1 MAIRD
6 LDRRLRN
13 LDSSDTTTPTPLTD
27 SLINNDQ
34 FNYAHLVKFEKPTN
48 DLLKGKTSRN
58 ANTYSYITDSAFDI
72 SWDDFSVNAKGVA
85 TGTQLYNA
93 NKLTKVGTVTE
104 TTDAKASGISITLD
118 CASLGASVSFAGIAV
133 TSTTVLCQSGVD
145 LVEEG
150 FREGD
155 KVELTTT
162 NGNAG
167 KGYAIIKEFQD
178 NNRKFTYTASAE
190 GALVAGTEDATKFHT
205 ISLASEEIHALL
217 LNKSHTTYT
226 TYLNREVF
234 IYKAHLDPDT
244 NAIIG
249 DPYLLFKGI
258 IASGSIKEDPS
269 KGSSITWGLTS
280 HWGDFSRVSGRLT
293 VDDAHRALDGN
304 GEPDT
309 EALIRPEYGSD
320 LGFAH
325 ANQSLN
331 VMATYND
338 IEISYKQVDI
348 NGGWFGGKRLREVE
362 TEVERRT
369 DLAFN
374 LSPKYLPVV
383 YGVQKLDSIPI
394 FVDTDNND
402 ASQIYV
408 AYAICEGP
416 IAGILDLYI
425 DGNSSICVD
434 KADFDLRSTAG
445 DTVDFVCKGRMDR
458 GDALTGYNANTS
470 TGVDGSGFLDLWGN
484 YGRRGPLAAAY
495 RQANMFTQAYSTSAS
510 IADSDTGILHEK
522 THTITSPLDGH
533 FQIHVGKPDQK
544 ANPTLTGKAASS
556 GFKIQNDYFDG
567 DGEYWGNQHQLLDT
581 AYTVGKFTIAA
592 GETSIP
598 EIDFIVRGKGV
609 KCHNYDRA
617 YNKTNSIV
625 YTSAAKTN
633 FNLGDTVALKRA
645 SNNAVI
651 AASVTIID
659 KWDFLDADGATQTR
673 FITDYAT
680 DIVNT
685 HYMLKGTD
693 RWYMSPD
700 DPSDDITSTVATPAK
715 TTVTSSSANSGGN
728 GVDVV
733 LASSAAF
740 RAAVAAAIAA
750 AGGWVLTFNGTSLPA
765 LSEAEFRDIA
775 FNTSS
780 NTLSGVGDG
789 TEVSSLPDTITEV
802 FVKNAIIL
810 NSTHSQS
817 DAYYAGKTITL
828 TRFDS
833 DDVPYSQVKTIT
845 SYTNSGNT
853 AIVDSP
859 WVAGFM
865 PDAGDTYVISASKP
879 DIRVSINPALQLLDY
894 LTSERYGRGLDLD
907 LDIDL
912 PTFKEAARLCDT
924 RSKVTVAVPYD
935 SPVLP
940 GDVYEYAPSGVVHFR
955 GTVESENLKK
965 VNGTANAFKE
975 VVFKNVIG
983 KLGHKFNTWEEV
995 RVNELIWHSTGNL
1008 YQIDQTNA
1016 NSSASGGYTLD
1027 SGDLIT
1033 ALELTKVGGGTAL
1046 VLDLSQ
1052 KSDNGNPLAK
1062 SWVPYSS
1069 GDTTGT
1075 GDGDFRGT
1083 GYTLYDSDDIK
1094 YWKYI
1099 GWDSNGQR
1107 NVTRHQMNQTIATAN
1122 PIFDNV
1128 NLMLKQFNGI
1138 LRYSNGRYQLDV
1150 RGQSPNTFVVGEV
1163 IEEADIIGSI
1173 SLKDKGVK
1181 KTYNSVS
1188 TSIKDPQTKFESRSV
1203 SFFNSTY
1210 LKQDKSIPKKGN
1222 YGCPGITNYFNA
1234 RFNINQMLDES
1245 RYGLTIS
1252 FKMAP
1257 KGILLLPGSII
1268 RLNYD
1273 RFGWVNKEFRIASIA
1288 AGTDCLVNITA
1299 DEHNNDAFLIK
1310 SLAEPAVGGAIATG
1324 SIQNRNSPSTPQSL
1338 TASTGTKG
1346 AVNLAWTN
1354 ASTFDPNT
1362 YASEVW
1368 YATTND
1374 RNHASF
1380 KFLHSTDTDAFSHV
1394 VTDQS
1399 TQTYYYWIVHKIKT
1413 DNNKY
1418 VKSLYFPTSITGGI
1432 TGSAT
1437 GAIDGNPALS
1447 AILTASQYVIPYTLA
1462 DTESTTITLTATAT
1476 NFEAGNRTYKFY
1488 VDNVLKQ
1495 TTTNTLDT
1503 HTFVLA
1509 DGDEPA
1515 NGSQKTIKLEIIQG
1529 STTAIDSTSIYGV
1542 KDGESA
1548 FTVVFTNEAHTIS
1561 ADEGGA
1567 PLTFANSGTDI
1578 RVFKGSTRLTYAT
1591 SGANTFEVAVLSDTD
1606 ITVNASPTTEQFAI
1620 ANDTR
1625 RYGPASGMAN
1635 ADTSASITYSITARS
1650 DDAIDTVLTKV
1661 QSFTKG
1667 NAGPGAKVVNLTAS
1681 QYVIPYDL
1689 ANDETTTITLTATAK
1704 NISGS
1709 KIYKIYV
1716 NNTLIPGTGTTGG
1729 TQTTTGNAVTCNIPQ
1744 NLEPSHGEQITVRVD
1759 VIQASAIISSDSTSI
1774 YGIKDGDDSF
1784 TAILTNEAHAIAAS
1798 FNGTPKSF
1806 ADSGTDIRV
1815 FHGSTALTYGTG
1827 PSNFSVSAAPSGIT
1841 VGNASTETFGVSNDT
1856 RRFASASGM
1865 ANSASKASIVF
1876 TITARNQEGVATT
1889 LVKVQSFTKGK
1900 DGTGIS
1906 SVTKSN
1912 DTVTVTFEDNTTDTF
1927 TVNGVTSVAK
1937 SGNTLTITYDDGS
1950 TSTIDDGTQGN
1961 GISNVTRSGETVTVT
1976 YDDSTTQTFTVADG
1990 TSAVSGDPEYVTV
2003 SNIKKNAAGTYT
2015 VSFLDIDYIFRQGS
2029 SIVAKRR
2036 YRVTRSADTWSTTV
2050 ATRDQ
2055 DTSDELNV
2063 SRLTP
2068 ALTISNNN
2076 AVLKVAY
2083 SDGSIAS
2090 SASAPV
2096 SVILDGLG
2104 ISSVGKVGDT
2114 ITVTYDNSST
2124 DTFTVNGVASVAKS
2138 GDTLTITYD
2147 DGSTSTIDDGE
2158 QGNGIAS
2165 ISKSGET
2172 VTVTFD
2178 DNSSTTFS
2186 VADGAASVSGDP
2198 DYVVSSAITKNTSGV
2213 YSANHLDLD
2222 FTFREGGATTL
2233 AKRRYRIARSSNTW
2247 ATSVTA
2253 RDADISDE
2261 LNVSR
2266 LTPTV
2271 TVTGQNAVVK
2281 VTYSHGGVTSTAS
2294 APVSIANDAIG
2305 TKTVQLFK
2313 KDDSTF
2319 LNTTAGNYASPT
2331 TGVDSGWTTTQ
2342 ETPANGEAI
2351 YMVSRTFNSDGLNQ
2365 SNWSAPIIVAQRTD
2379 GTTPAPG
2386 APGLRTIQ
2394 GYLYYEKNSANAP
2407 ADPSGTTY
2415 TFSTGLVSGGSGAT
2429 EVVAPVNTAVNKWT
2443 NSPRTQDPTSSHD
2456 HYTIRYFGTESSASS
2471 STITVTY
2478 SDAVPYTNFDGV
2490 VTFSNGTFKEG
2501 TANITTIDG
2510 GNISTGTIDAHR
2522 LSVGKTAAQLQA
2534 EGLTVGSRVLLL
2546 EDSLKIFSGTTL
2558 RVHIGNLSNT
2568 DT

>member
-72 SWDDFSVNAKGVA
+72 SWDDFSVNAKGIA

-162 NGNAG
+162 NGVAG

-544 ANPTLTGKAASS
+544 ANPTLVGKAASS

-567 DGEYWGNQHQLLDT
+567 TGEYWGSQHQLLDT

-715 TTVTSSSANSGGN
+715 TTITSSSANSGGD

-733 LASSAAF
+733 LTNNAAF
-740 RAAVAAAIAA
+740 RAAIAAAIADA
-750 AGGWVLTFNGTSLPA
+750 WGSVLTFNGTAIPELQES
-765 LSEAEFRDIA
+765 EFRDIV
-775 FNTSS
+775 FNASN
-780 NTLSGVGDG
+780 NTLTSVGEG
-789 TEVSSLPDTITEV
+789 TAVSTLPDTITEV

-879 DIRVSINPALQLLDY
+879 DIRVSINPAMQLLDY

-1203 SFFNSTY
+1203 SFFNSVY

-1273 RFGWVNKEFRIASIA
+1273 RFGWVNKEFRIASLA

-1529 STTAIDSTSIYGV
+1529 STTVIDSTSIYGI
-1542 KDGESA
+1542 KDGDSA
-1548 FTVVFTNEAHTIS
+1548 FTVVFTNEAHILP
-1561 ADEGGA
+1561 ADEEGLA
-1567 PLTFANSGTDI
+1567 LTYADSGTDI
-1578 RVFKGSTRLTYAT
+1578 RVFKGSTPLTYGT
-1591 SGANTFEVAVLSDTD
+1591 GANNFSVAVLSDTD
-1606 ITVNASPTTEQFAI
+1606 ITVNASPSTEQFNI

-1625 RYGPASGMAN
+1625 RYGIAGGMAN
-1635 ADTSASITYSITARS
+1635 ADTSASITYNITAKNGEGT
-1650 DDAIDTVLTKV
+1650 ATVLTKV

-1681 QYVIPYDL
+1681 KYVIPYTL
-1689 ANDETTTITLTATAK
+1689 ADTESTTITLTATAK
-1704 NISGS
+1704 NTSGS
-1709 KIYKIYV
+1709 KIYKFYV
-1716 NNTLIPGTGTTGG
+1716 DNTLITATGG
-1729 TQTTTGNAVTCNIPQ
+1729 TQTTTGNAVTCNIPDS
-1744 NLEPSHGEQITVRVD
+1744 LEPANGEQITVRVD
-1759 VIQASAIISSDSTSI
+1759 VTSDGTIVATDSTSI
-1774 YGIKDGDDSF
+1774 YGIKDGSDAF
-1784 TAILTNEAHAIAAS
+1784 TVILTNEAHTVPATSAGVARTYA
-1798 FNGTPKSF
+1798 N
-1806 ADSGTDIRV
+1806 SGTDIRV
-1815 FHGSTALTYGTG
+1815 FLGSTTLAYNTSGANTF
-1827 PSNFSVSAAPSGIT
+1827 NVTAVSGNDIDP
-1841 VGNASTETFGVSNDT
+1841 NASPTTVSTYT
-1856 RRFASASGM
+1856 RRYGIASGM
-1865 ANSASKASIVF
+1865 LNNAFADFITYTIV
-1876 TITARNQEGVATT
+1876 ARNGEGTATT
-1889 LVKVQSFTKGK
+1889 FTKIQSFTKGN
-1900 DGTGIS
+1900 DGVDADALTI
-1906 SVTKSN
+1906 TSN
-1912 DTVTVTFEDNTTDTF
+1912 TL
-1927 TVNGVTSVAK
+1927 
-1937 SGNTLTITYDDGS
+1937 SGNTRTITFSDGTSITVDNGTNGAAGAQSATVSLYNKNTSNSSAPAAFSGTFTYTFATGAVSSGTLNGWTTAVPSLAAGEYAWVRQATASAVGTTDSIPTSEFSGAVVHSGVGEDGASITGADGNSNAVVALYRAS
-1950 TSTIDDGTQGN
+1950 TSSSSAPAAFSGTFTYTFATGVVSGGTLNSWTTTIPTVAQGSYLWVRQATAS
-1961 GISNVTRSGETVTVT
+1961 SNTGSDTIATSEFSGAVVAGASGEDGLTKGVKALYAASSNPTTWSAVSITEGSNTHVNFYEYTGSFSSLSDSAVTALTFVKLIGEDGDSEGVIPVYASNASGSNKSFSITDGAYTNREYVNFYEWSGTKPAIGDSRITALNSFVKFVGNAEKNVQIFKLNDTTVGGTASSQT
-1976 YDDSTTQTFTVADG
+1976 YASPVNGLEAGWSTTQPALGSDGDKVYMSRRNFTADG
-1990 TSAVSGDPEYVTV
+1990 LSASGNETS
-2003 SNIKKNAAGTYT
+2003 
-2015 VSFLDIDYIFRQGS
+2015 
-2029 SIVAKRR
+2029 
-2036 YRVTRSADTWSTTV
+2036 W
-2050 ATRDQ
+2050 
-2055 DTSDELNV
+2055 
-2063 SRLTP
+2063 
-2068 ALTISNNN
+2068 
-2076 AVLKVAY
+2076 
-2083 SDGSIAS
+2083 
-2090 SASAPV
+2090 SAPV
-2096 SVILDGLG
+2096 
-2104 ISSVGKVGDT
+2104 
-2114 ITVTYDNSST
+2114 
-2124 DTFTVNGVASVAKS
+2124 
-2138 GDTLTITYD
+2138 
-2147 DGSTSTIDDGE
+2147 
-2158 QGNGIAS
+2158 
-2165 ISKSGET
+2165 
-2172 VTVTFD
+2172 
-2178 DNSSTTFS
+2178 
-2186 VADGAASVSGDP
+2186 
-2198 DYVVSSAITKNTSGV
+2198 
-2213 YSANHLDLD
+2213 
-2222 FTFREGGATTL
+2222 
-2233 AKRRYRIARSSNTW
+2233 
-2247 ATSVTA
+2247 
-2253 RDADISDE
+2253 
-2261 LNVSR
+2261 
-2266 LTPTV
+2266 
-2271 TVTGQNAVVK
+2271 
-2281 VTYSHGGVTSTAS
+2281 
-2294 APVSIANDAIG
+2294 
-2305 TKTVQLFK
+2305 
-2313 KDDSTF
+2313 
-2319 LNTTAGNYASPT
+2319 
-2331 TGVDSGWTTTQ
+2331 
-2342 ETPANGEAI
+2342 
-2351 YMVSRTFNSDGLNQ
+2351 
-2365 SNWSAPIIVAQRTD
+2365 IVAERND
-2379 GTTPAPG
+2379 SDVPG
-2386 APGLRTIQ
+2386 PTGPDGLRTIQ
-2394 GYLYYEKNSANAP
+2394 GYLYYEKTTANNPPSP
-2407 ADPSGTTY
+2407 AVNVYNFSSGDITDGGSGTSRVLDSGTTN
-2415 TFSTGLVSGGSGAT
+2415 VW
-2429 EVVAPVNTAVNKWT
+2429 K
-2443 NSPRTQDPTSSHD
+2443 NSPNTQDATSSNTY
-2456 HYTIRYFGTESSASS
+2456 YTVRYYGTEAAAES
-2471 STITVTY
+2471 STITV
-2478 SDAVPYTNFDGV
+2478 AYTNIVKHTSFTGV
-2490 VTFSNGTFKEG
+2490 VTFSGGTLTDGSGSGDITPVEAADISASINNV
-2501 TANITTIDG
+2501 TQTTTIDG
-2510 GNISTGTIDAHR
+2510 GRLTTGSIAADRLTIGDTTITGTTSALKLYSDA
-2522 LSVGKTAAQLQA
+2522 
-2534 EGLTVGSRVLLL
+2534 
-2546 EDSLKIFSGTTL
+2546 LKIFSGGNL
-2558 RVHIGNLSNT
+2558 RVKIGNLDN
-2568 DT
+2568 DDDE

>member
-1 MAIRD
+1 MIPGIDLNGID
-6 LDRRLRN
+6 LDFSHLKDDRQTISVTDLIAEGPIYGLVDGAASVYLNDDRAVPLSEASNYYSQSAARVTLTNGSTSAVITGAGAHPIIQSETGDKYLIVRAAYGTKQVAASNGSAGTDNYAITATLTTSDGSAFFTDSMISTPEDVDTHVPARLGLMAAGGVGDGAFGEGWITKRTSSSVAEFVPGGAAGPSGLWVPDGSYWLEVDKIAKISAISGTTVILESAWSGNPAGYPVLSLRFDVTGAIVKKLDPITQTKTTNHEGITTQFRVGTLAQTPFSGRGGHGSTSISNSPSAGGALIQSSTYDSGSGDAPKVLIGSSNSGFKLTASQLQEVDEARFTIAYSNGHYAVNGEGSDRGTFTQYRTMIAVKKPGESSFEAYQVLKHPLVHQGIHKNAVTFVETIDLTAFRPFSDFKIQVERITDHQGDAYKTQTEKGSGWNQVTSAALTNTTCVIKDILAHPFTALGKVTFDTKKFTGMPTRSYHVRGLKVSVPSNYITREQASDGVATYNRN
-13 LDSSDTTTPTPLTD
+13 TTSGATTTSYQDWDGAFASEKLYTNNPAWVFYDILTNNRYGLGDFLKDTDIDKYALYRISRYCDALVDDGKGGLEPRFTANLYFTKAADAYKVLKDIATVFRSMLYYIDGQVVPIIDAPSGPVYNFTKANVLEGKFAYEGTGSKTRINQCIVTWIDPEANYKASPLIVEDRLNIAKTGTIISQNAMAMGAISEGQALRYGRWKLWTAANQREVVSFSTALNATFLMPGDIVNIQDADRYAVRIGGRVSNSGTDRSVTSIPLDSTTTLVANSTYNLSVMFVEPGAFTTEDVTISGVDYKKGDLVKQAFIDSNNNGTYTLQNIDSEIDAINAKATAAGTDALVLSWSETTRVETQEVSTVAGDVETLTVATAFSAIPSAEAIWVLTETAGGQTVIGSAKEYKVLAISQNSKNEFNISAVEHYDEKFSAVDEDFTTYIADTVYPAVRPNDIVPPVRDVSSTSRKVTGGKEIVIQWLPPLALGAAVNAASGAEETTVGLYEQIAGYEIIHTFPGIQSPVSVNDTSQTSFTLDNVLDGTYEVAVKVVNTLQNVSVAVVASVTVSDEFDESIPRLPEGVPYTGDLDSALELSSSGSFTINTTNYIFNHPSPYAAVIQGVNATTATHTQDCSNMTVTTKIAQANEGEFIVEHYYVMLDSSDTSDRLKLLKYYKPATGGPSFWYDTGTGNTTDKYGSNLTGTFLKAGD
-27 SLINNDQ
+27 SSKVVGTGTSFLSEIKAGDVLQLGTEDIRVASVKSDTILFLSSATSTAHNGVTGKIPNIRIDKKNDCVIARIYKTGANAYSR
-34 FNYAHLVKFEKPTN
+34 FNYAK
-48 DLLKGKTSRN
+48 R
-58 ANTYSYITDSAFDI
+58 SA
-72 SWDDFSVNAKGVA
+72 
-85 TGTQLYNA
+85 
-93 NKLTKVGTVTE
+93 
-104 TTDAKASGISITLD
+104 
-118 CASLGASVSFAGIAV
+118 
-133 TSTTVLCQSGVD
+133 
-145 LVEEG
+145 
-150 FREGD
+150 
-155 KVELTTT
+155 
-162 NGNAG
+162 
-167 KGYAIIKEFQD
+167 
-178 NNRKFTYTASAE
+178 
-190 GALVAGTEDATKFHT
+190 
-205 ISLASEEIHALL
+205 
-217 LNKSHTTYT
+217 
-226 TYLNREVF
+226 
-234 IYKAHLDPDT
+234 
-244 NAIIG
+244 
-249 DPYLLFKGI
+249 
-258 IASGSIKEDPS
+258 
-269 KGSSITWGLTS
+269 
-280 HWGDFSRVSGRLT
+280 
-293 VDDAHRALDGN
+293 
-304 GEPDT
+304 
-309 EALIRPEYGSD
+309 
-320 LGFAH
+320 
-325 ANQSLN
+325 
-331 VMATYND
+331 
-338 IEISYKQVDI
+338 
-348 NGGWFGGKRLREVE
+348 
-362 TEVERRT
+362 
-369 DLAFN
+369 
-374 LSPKYLPVV
+374 
-383 YGVQKLDSIPI
+383 
-394 FVDTDNND
+394 
-402 ASQIYV
+402 
-408 AYAICEGP
+408 
-416 IAGILDLYI
+416 
-425 DGNSSICVD
+425 
-434 KADFDLRSTAG
+434 
-445 DTVDFVCKGRMDR
+445 
-458 GDALTGYNANTS
+458 
-470 TGVDGSGFLDLWGN
+470 
-484 YGRRGPLAAAY
+484 
-495 RQANMFTQAYSTSAS
+495 
-510 IADSDTGILHEK
+510 
-522 THTITSPLDGH
+522 
-533 FQIHVGKPDQK
+533 
-544 ANPTLTGKAASS
+544 
-556 GFKIQNDYFDG
+556 
-567 DGEYWGNQHQLLDT
+567 
-581 AYTVGKFTIAA
+581 
-592 GETSIP
+592 
-598 EIDFIVRGKGV
+598 
-609 KCHNYDRA
+609 
-617 YNKTNSIV
+617 
-625 YTSAAKTN
+625 
-633 FNLGDTVALKRA
+633 
-645 SNNAVI
+645 
-651 AASVTIID
+651 
-659 KWDFLDADGATQTR
+659 
-673 FITDYAT
+673 
-680 DIVNT
+680 
-685 HYMLKGTD
+685 
-693 RWYMSPD
+693 
-700 DPSDDITSTVATPAK
+700 
-715 TTVTSSSANSGGN
+715 
-728 GVDVV
+728 
-733 LASSAAF
+733 
-740 RAAVAAAIAA
+740 
-750 AGGWVLTFNGTSLPA
+750 
-765 LSEAEFRDIA
+765 
-775 FNTSS
+775 
-780 NTLSGVGDG
+780 
-789 TEVSSLPDTITEV
+789 
-802 FVKNAIIL
+802 
-810 NSTHSQS
+810 
-817 DAYYAGKTITL
+817 
-828 TRFDS
+828 
-833 DDVPYSQVKTIT
+833 
-845 SYTNSGNT
+845 
-853 AIVDSP
+853 
-859 WVAGFM
+859 
-865 PDAGDTYVISASKP
+865 
-879 DIRVSINPALQLLDY
+879 
-894 LTSERYGRGLDLD
+894 
-907 LDIDL
+907 
-912 PTFKEAARLCDT
+912 
-924 RSKVTVAVPYD
+924 
-935 SPVLP
+935 
-940 GDVYEYAPSGVVHFR
+940 
-955 GTVESENLKK
+955 
-965 VNGTANAFKE
+965 
-975 VVFKNVIG
+975 
-983 KLGHKFNTWEEV
+983 
-995 RVNELIWHSTGNL
+995 
-1008 YQIDQTNA
+1008 
-1016 NSSASGGYTLD
+1016 
-1027 SGDLIT
+1027 
-1033 ALELTKVGGGTAL
+1033 
-1046 VLDLSQ
+1046 
-1052 KSDNGNPLAK
+1052 
-1062 SWVPYSS
+1062 
-1069 GDTTGT
+1069 
-1075 GDGDFRGT
+1075 
-1083 GYTLYDSDDIK
+1083 
-1094 YWKYI
+1094 
-1099 GWDSNGQR
+1099 
-1107 NVTRHQMNQTIATAN
+1107 
-1122 PIFDNV
+1122 
-1128 NLMLKQFNGI
+1128 
-1138 LRYSNGRYQLDV
+1138 
-1150 RGQSPNTFVVGEV
+1150 
-1163 IEEADIIGSI
+1163 IGSI
-1173 SLKDKGVK
+1173 DG
-1181 KTYNSVS
+1181 
-1188 TSIKDPQTKFESRSV
+1188 
-1203 SFFNSTY
+1203 
-1210 LKQDKSIPKKGN
+1210 
-1222 YGCPGITNYFNA
+1222 
-1234 RFNINQMLDES
+1234 
-1245 RYGLTIS
+1245 
-1252 FKMAP
+1252 
-1257 KGILLLPGSII
+1257 
-1268 RLNYD
+1268 
-1273 RFGWVNKEFRIASIA
+1273 
-1288 AGTDCLVNITA
+1288 
-1299 DEHNNDAFLIK
+1299 
-1310 SLAEPAVGGAIATG
+1310 
-1324 SIQNRNSPSTPQSL
+1324 
-1338 TASTGTKG
+1338 
-1346 AVNLAWTN
+1346 
-1354 ASTFDPNT
+1354 
-1362 YASEVW
+1362 
-1368 YATTND
+1368 
-1374 RNHASF
+1374 
-1380 KFLHSTDTDAFSHV
+1380 
-1394 VTDQS
+1394 
-1399 TQTYYYWIVHKIKT
+1399 
-1413 DNNKY
+1413 
-1418 VKSLYFPTSITGGI
+1418 
-1432 TGSAT
+1432 
-1437 GAIDGNPALS
+1437 IDGDPALS
-1447 AILTASQYVIPYTLA
+1447 ARLTANQYVIPYDST
-1462 DTESTTITLTATAT
+1462 DNETTTITLTATAT
-1476 NFEAGNRTYKFY
+1476 NFEAGNRVYKFY

-1495 TTTNTLDT
+1495 TTTNASDS

-1515 NGSQKTIKLEIIQG
+1515 NGAQKTIKLEIIQG